1 VYRHSI
7 ERGVRQM
14 EKIEKGLA
22 LEELEAQTAELLP
35 DRLEMRRRSVRNR
48 RKRQFDCSP
57 NNVQVGD
64 FNDIDQD
71 LQCFR
76 IS

>member
-1 VYRHSI
+1 
-7 ERGVRQM
+7 M

-22 LEELEAQTAELLP
+22 LEELEAQTAQLLP
-35 DRLEMRRRSVRNR
+35 DRLEMRRRSNIRKR

-57 NNVQVGD
+57 FNFQVGD
-64 FNDIDQD
+64 DNDIDSD
-71 LQCFR
+71 VQCFR

>member
-1 VYRHSI
+1 
-7 ERGVRQM
+7 M
-14 EKIEKGLA
+14 EKKIEKGLA

-35 DRLEMRRRSVRNR
+35 DRLEMRRRSNIRKR
-48 RKRQFDCSP
+48 RKRGFVCSP
-57 NNVQVGD
+57 TNVQVGD
-64 FNDIDQD
+64 DNDIDTD

>member
-1 VYRHSI
+1 
-7 ERGVRQM
+7 M

-22 LEELEAQTAELLP
+22 LEELEAQIAELLP
-35 DRLEMRRRSVRNR
+35 DRLEMRRRSNVRKN
-48 RKRQFDCSP
+48 RKRDFVCNPS
-57 NNVQVGD
+57 NVQIGD

-76 IS
+76 TS

>member
-1 VYRHSI
+1 
-7 ERGVRQM
+7 M

-35 DRLEMRRRSVRNR
+35 DRLEMRRRNIRKR
-48 RKRQFDCSP
+48 RKRGFVCSP
-57 NNVQVGD
+57 TNVQVGED
-64 FNDIDQD
+64 NDIDTD

-76 IS
+76 ITT

>member
-1 VYRHSI
+1 
-7 ERGVRQM
+7 M

-22 LEELEAQTAELLP
+22 LEELEAQFAELLP

-64 FNDIDQD
+64 DNDIDSD
-71 LQCFR
+71 IQCFR

>member
-1 VYRHSI
+1 
-7 ERGVRQM
+7 M
-14 EKIEKGLA
+14 EKKIEKGLA
-22 LEELEAQTAELLP
+22 LEELEAQSAELLP
-35 DRLEMRRRSVRNR
+35 DRLEMRRRSNIRKR
-48 RKRQFDCSP
+48 RKRGFVCSP
-57 NNVQVGD
+57 SNVQVADD

>member
-1 VYRHSI
+1 
-7 ERGVRQM
+7 M
-14 EKIEKGLA
+14 EMIEKGLT
-22 LEELEAQTAELLP
+22 LEELEAQSADLLP
-35 DRLEMRRRSVRNR
+35 DRLEMRRRSNIRNR

-57 NNVQVGD
+57 SNVQVGD
-64 FNDIDQD
+64 WNDIDQD

>member
-1 VYRHSI
+1 
-7 ERGVRQM
+7 M

-35 DRLEMRRRSVRNR
+35 DRLEMRRRSRIRRR
-48 RKRQFDCSP
+48 RKRGFVCSP
-57 NNVQVGD
+57 TNVQVGD
-64 FNDIDQD
+64 ENEVEQDI
-71 LQCFR
+71 QCFR